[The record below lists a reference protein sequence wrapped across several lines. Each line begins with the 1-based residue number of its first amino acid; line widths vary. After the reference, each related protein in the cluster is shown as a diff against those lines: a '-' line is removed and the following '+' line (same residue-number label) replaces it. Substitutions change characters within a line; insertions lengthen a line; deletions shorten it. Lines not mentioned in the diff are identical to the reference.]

1 MKLERKIPMSFSGWV
16 VSMNAAV
23 ASREAIVPCNIYA
36 VQKRAHGLKLQIPLT
51 SCLVSVSTSPAALT
65 WTWTVTATRR
75 TTMTGTVREP
85 RRLLTFACVSVQ
97 EVDSSSPLAPTPH
110 PPTRVCCLL
119 HSCQAP
125 KSEELNHDV
134 NATQQHLLGNLY
146 THCYKL
152 VDYSWGAIITEK

>member
-16 VSMNAAV
+16 VSMNAAL

-85 RRLLTFACVSVQ
+85 WRLLTFACVSVQ

-110 PPTRVCCLL
+110 PPLASAVCFTAVRRRRVR
-119 HSCQAP
+119 S
-125 KSEELNHDV
+125 SI
-134 NATQQHLLGNLY
+134 TMWMQHNNIY
-146 THCYKL
+146 WETCRSHI
-152 VDYSWGAIITEK
+152 VTN